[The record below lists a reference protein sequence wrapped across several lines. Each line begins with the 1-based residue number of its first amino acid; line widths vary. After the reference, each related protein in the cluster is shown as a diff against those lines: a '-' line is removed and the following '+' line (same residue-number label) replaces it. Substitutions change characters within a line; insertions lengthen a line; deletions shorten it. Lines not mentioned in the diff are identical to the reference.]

1 MRTIETSSTENLFGL
16 WSGKSKHMKE
26 KESTTRR
33 LQAAASCAADGT
45 CKRAMTT
52 TTNLLTRSTVFA
64 RCSPAMEDG
73 KRYENMAWRL
83 WSRETFCCQPTPA
96 TAPRWSLERSLSSN
110 APDVPELSTSVASDE
125 SNLDSAII
133 TTSRSDL
140 SASRP
145 DLRRHDSATSQARGK
160 HMTPI
165 GLEKVVNSIQ
175 EKKFIEPLSPLPA
188 ELAPRPSE
196 PKPVQEATPRSATPP
211 SHARPIPEAS
221 TSTVATSVG
230 CDIMSP
236 AVGSEA
242 STSTDVSQ
250 HSVVRGFEPGHIS
263 TSIRSSTNLNP
274 TPILKKT
281 SSFVSKPLPAKADTS
296 KKKQPMFTLGG
307 SSEEENCSSF
317 EAYSMAQRSSLTD
330 HLRRAAAPM
339 RKTTSFKTEVSTRT
353 FQDATSESEA
363 AIETDSEDDI
373 DESAIEEE
381 DSDDDDWEDDDN
393 EESGPPSVA
402 DRPLFQRVDSKPNL
416 TSRRSLLTSALHQDD
431 RALAL
436 QNAASRSSPAIR
448 RSRTS
453 TPNGPSTGNSPQ
465 EDSGLMMMRSQASRP
480 KPIIMTTSNVHPPA
494 MSPKTTRRNMLTSEL
509 TGSLRQN
516 LLWERQQ
523 KNATTNAVAKRQQ
536 SAANLPALRRAM
548 TTGDVKGL
556 NNNNTNEQ
564 QQQAAKSGAFKDES
578 KPSSTYNQFFDS
590 GLGDYHKS
598 GW

>member
-1 MRTIETSSTENLFGL
+1 MQDRATATHCKPQPRWDLQLDSSLTTIDTCTNI
-16 WSGKSKHMKE
+16 
-26 KESTTRR
+26 
-33 LQAAASCAADGT
+33 AA
-45 CKRAMTT
+45 
-52 TTNLLTRSTVFA
+52 TVFA

-83 WSRETFCCQPTPA
+83 WSRETFCCQPDSLTSS
-96 TAPRWSLERSLSSN
+96 RWSLGRRLSSS

-125 SNLDSAII
+125 SNLDSAI
-133 TTSRSDL
+133 TSTSRSDL

-145 DLRRHDSATSQARGK
+145 DLRRHDSATSHARGK

-188 ELAPRPSE
+188 ELAAPIPE
-196 PKPVQEATPRSATPP
+196 LKPAEEDTTPRSATPP

-242 STSTDVSQ
+242 STSTDVSE

-281 SSFVSKPLPAKADTS
+281 SSFITKPLPTKTDST
-296 KKKQPMFTLGG
+296 KKRQPMFTLGG

-317 EAYSMAQRSSLTD
+317 EAYSMAQRSSLTE
-330 HLRRAAAPM
+330 HLRKAAAPM

-363 AIETDSEDDI
+363 AIESDSEDDI

-402 DRPLFQRVDSKPNL
+402 DRTPLFQRVDSKPDL
-416 TSRRSLLTSALHQDD
+416 TSRRSLLTTALHQDD

-436 QNAASRSSPAIR
+436 QNAASRSTPAIR

-453 TPNGPSTGNSPQ
+453 TPNGPSTGNSPH

-536 SAANLPALRRAM
+536 SAANLPGLRRAM

-556 NNNNTNEQ
+556 NNNEQ
-564 QQQAAKSGAFKDES
+564 QSQAKSSAFKDDS
-578 KPSSTYNQFFDS
+578 KPSSAYNQFFDS